1 MPNVFDEKKSEQA
14 RFSHTEIPRNL
25 LFDKKIAQQIVDAVK
40 DVCGQNINFIDENGM
55 IIASTDEH
63 RINTF
68 HEIGRQVI
76 LSKTTL
82 EVQENTQYYG
92 TQKGVN
98 IPIFHHGSVIAVI
111 GISGE
116 PDQVRK
122 YAYLAQKIAFLILHE
137 RDLDQQI
144 NNRKNHMNYIIRA
157 LINQSAMS
165 LEYLKG
171 FLEDHHIKQNQRFST
186 LVIRLNSTYDRENL
200 FMIDQQIFHIFEQTG
215 SPLYTFNYPNE
226 YIIILGEREYKKSW
240 YLFPRL
246 AEKYGDVLKIGLGSP
261 HPISSQ
267 HLSYQA
273 ANLAIHSLNS
283 GVNLAV
289 YDQLDLEILLGNVPD
304 SVRNAFLQKIVSN
317 LEDEDF
323 HLLQCYFEEDR
334 SLIHTSERLKM
345 HKNTLQYRLDRIHRL
360 CGYNPRTFR
369 DGVILY
375 CAVKLTGL

>member
-1 MPNVFDEKKSEQA
+1 MPNVFDKKA
-14 RFSHTEIPRNL
+14 
-25 LFDKKIAQQIVDAVK
+25 AQQIVDAVK

-68 HEIGRQVI
+68 HEIGRQVV

-82 EVQENTQYYG
+82 EVQENTRYYG

-122 YAYLAQKIAFLILHE
+122 YAHLAQKIAFLILRE

-144 NNRKNHMNYIIRA
+144 NNRKNYMNYIIRA
-157 LINQSAMS
+157 LICQSAMS
-165 LEYLKG
+165 LEYLKD
-171 FLEDHHIKQNQRFST
+171 FLESHHIKQNQLFYT

-200 FMIDQQIFHIFEQTG
+200 FMVDQQIFNTFEQTG

-226 YIIILGEREYKKSW
+226 YILFLGEREYKKSW

-246 AEKYGDVLKIGLGSP
+246 AKKYGGVLKIGLGSLQ
-261 HPISSQ
+261 PISSQ

-273 ANLAIHSLNS
+273 ANLAIHSLHS
-283 GVNLAV
+283 GESLAV
-289 YDQLDLEILLGNVPD
+289 YDQLDLGILLGNVPD
-304 SVRNAFLQKIVSN
+304 LVRNAFLQKVISN
-317 LEDEDF
+317 LEEEDCR
-323 HLLQCYFEEDR
+323 LLQSYFEEDR

-375 CAVKLTGL
+375 CAVKLIGM

>member
-1 MPNVFDEKKSEQA
+1 MPNVFDK
-14 RFSHTEIPRNL
+14 R
-25 LFDKKIAQQIVDAVK
+25 IAQQIVDAVK
-40 DVCGQNINFIDENGM
+40 DVCGRNINFIDVNGM
-55 IIASTDEH
+55 IIASTDEQ

-68 HEIGRQVI
+68 HEVGRQVV

-82 EVQENTQYYG
+82 EVREDTQYFG

-122 YAYLAQKIAFLILHE
+122 YAYLAQKIAFLILRE

-144 NNRKNHMNYIIRA
+144 NNRKNQMNYVIRA
-157 LINQSAMS
+157 LISQSAMS
-165 LEYLKG
+165 LEYLKN
-171 FLEDHHIKQNQRFST
+171 FLEGFHIKGDQRFHT
-186 LVIRLNSTYDRENL
+186 LVIRLDSTYGRGNL
-200 FMIDQQIFHIFEQTG
+200 FMVDQHIFDVFEQTG

-226 YIIILGEREYKKSW
+226 YILFLGEREYKKSR
-240 YLFPRL
+240 YLFLRL
-246 AEKYGDVLKIGLGSP
+246 AEKYGDALKIGLGSS
-261 HPISSQ
+261 HPISGQ

-273 ANLAIHSLNS
+273 AILAIHSLNAGES
-283 GVNLAV
+283 LAV
-289 YDQLDLEILLGNVPD
+289 YDQLDLGILLGNVPD
-304 SVRNAFLQKIVSN
+304 SVRKAFLQKIVSD
-317 LEDEDF
+317 LEEEDL
-323 HLLQCYFEEDR
+323 HLLQSYFEEER

-360 CGYNPRTFR
+360 CGYNPRAFK

-375 CAVKLTGL
+375 CAVKLMGL